1 MIHLAIPTF
10 QRFNRASRVE
20 MYHLLVCGLLFF
32 ILSPG
37 VLLTIPPCSKGLFLS
52 GQTSILAA
60 AVHAV
65 VFVIVSHIVMR
76 YIVRPMI
83 ISGFEDGVKAC
94 PDGQSICSDGKTCS
108 SSC

>member
-1 MIHLAIPTF
+1 
-10 QRFNRASRVE
+10 

-32 ILSPG
+32 VLSPG

-83 ISGFEDGVKAC
+83 ISGFESPCSNGDILC
-94 PDGQSICSDGKTCS
+94 PMPDGTKKCMPTGECM
-108 SSC
+108 

>member
-1 MIHLAIPTF
+1 
-10 QRFNRASRVE
+10 

-32 ILSPG
+32 VLSPG

-52 GQTSILAA
+52 GQTSLLAA

-76 YIVRPMI
+76 YIVRPMV
-83 ISGFEDGVKAC
+83 ISRFEDGVKAC

-108 SSC
+108 ASC

>member
-1 MIHLAIPTF
+1 
-10 QRFNRASRVE
+10 

-32 ILSPG
+32 LLSPG

-83 ISGFEDGVKAC
+83 ISGFENLCPPGQMAC
-94 PDGQSICSDGKTCS
+94 PTQDNKCVPMGECM
-108 SSC
+108 